1 MNLKNAKEVVQ
12 LQNIIIFDKFIPI
25 QSNLIVTEELWSIVQ
40 NYGCMK
46 ESKFEKLFG
55 FHQHV
60 FSK

>member
-1 MNLKNAKEVVQ
+1 MQNKQSSYK
-12 LQNIIIFDKFIPI
+12 NIIIFDKFIPI

-60 FSK
+60 FS